1 MRILCEKHAYE
12 VLEAYYEE
20 RCNKIYLC
28 FRTAAPY
35 TRYRIEIADKSAGE
49 EILRLLAR
57 EGFVGLDYYA
67 KKTSTVSELEKFDD
81 STLYREAMETFR
93 EAVEEE
99 NEKLPPIWTD
109 GVKEDKDNGEN

>member
-20 RCNKIYLC
+20 RCDKIYLC

-35 TRYRIEIADKSAGE
+35 TRYRIEITDKQAGE
-49 EILRLLAR
+49 EILRLLVR

-67 KKTSTVSELEKFDD
+67 KKTSTVAELQKFDD
-81 STLYREAMETFR
+81 TTLLMEAMDRFHK
-93 EAVEEE
+93 AVEEE
-99 NEKLPPIWTD
+99 KVKPIWTD
-109 GVKEDKDNGEN
+109 DMNKEDSDNG

>member
-1 MRILCEKHAYE
+1 MRILCEKRVYE

-20 RCNKIYLC
+20 RYDKIYLC
-28 FRTAAPY
+28 FLTTAGY
-35 TRYRIEIADKSAGE
+35 TRYRIEIPDEQAGD

-67 KKTSTVSELEKFDD
+67 KKTTTVAELQIFDD
-81 STLYREAMETFR
+81 TTLRMEDLVAFH

-99 NEKLPPIWTD
+99 KDD
-109 GVKEDKDNGEN
+109 GEE